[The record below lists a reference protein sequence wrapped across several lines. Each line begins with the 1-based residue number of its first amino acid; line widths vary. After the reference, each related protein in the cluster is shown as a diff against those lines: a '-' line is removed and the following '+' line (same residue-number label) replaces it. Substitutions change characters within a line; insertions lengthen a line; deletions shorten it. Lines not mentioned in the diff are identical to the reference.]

1 MPSNESVHSG
11 DEKTASACNN
21 AATQTDCSINSFLFS
36 LQDRF
41 LRCVEEMEQRAGK
54 VEEEDEEGIYEEVM
68 CSDSEMPAS
77 EFLFMPQPSQ
87 ALELEEVI
95 LKRTKSCRQLG
106 LTLCY
111 GSVTGG
117 DENSDT
123 NIFIGNV
130 ERGSVAEREGRIHVG
145 DQILQI
151 NGISIHCRKDAIHE
165 FSKPSDQIV
174 LLLARAGQDS
184 GLSRGTD
191 SDAEVHNAVTQT
203 ADRPSAKMF
212 MFRASQPP
220 AKILE
225 QSLEQELSQLHLEM
239 ENIRMECDRLMRSK
253 AQTAQPITLPP
264 KSQVKENQQPQFGAF
279 LRQQQPPPNNPQLVN
294 KQWAMKSP
302 PMERK
307 FVLPP
312 PLTNRGLWVGGRRQ
326 PSDEVQEA
334 SSSAYNTG
342 GDSCRSTPM
351 KGDFASQYN
360 NSISTNGYGVPQFP
374 PRRPLRLTTAEKRIN
389 VQNVPPPHIIYS
401 PTENPYHTI
410 ETPTSVAPN
419 QSQQQ
424 PVQFRLPKLL
434 VNFNPAESQLQ
445 QPSRMMMQR
454 NSHTGIPAQSA
465 QKEVNTRHTMSKN
478 GIIFRPGDMMYTS
491 PDNLAETIAL
501 QQRLLRQTMIE
512 QANIIGAAAAASGV
526 DNLRVQ
532 SGKHSATQQ
541 KRNENVRAKHCVF
554 ETQSN
559 SQNGN
564 NKGDLDQYEWK
575 VKRRADGTRY
585 ITRRPLKSRILKA
598 REEQVNKERLGVS
611 TDDDAASE
619 LKAGKF
625 WSREERKR
633 HLERAKERKQRHNRM
648 LNEREQ
654 ANSTDKEILQL
665 SQRKQQRK
673 NSRQLFDRFTT
684 IQEFL
689 AHGVRDPTT
698 HPVGGILSVT
708 TV

>member
-1 MPSNESVHSG
+1 MGKLKLPST
-11 DEKTASACNN
+11 DLMTAFHYF
-21 AATQTDCSINSFLFS
+21 SIIKLDGFDVF
-36 LQDRF
+36 
-41 LRCVEEMEQRAGK
+41 
-54 VEEEDEEGIYEEVM
+54 
-68 CSDSEMPAS
+68 
-77 EFLFMPQPSQ
+77 
-87 ALELEEVI
+87 
-95 LKRTKSCRQLG
+95 
-106 LTLCY
+106 
-111 GSVTGG
+111 
-117 DENSDT
+117 
-123 NIFIGNV
+123 
-130 ERGSVAEREGRIHVG
+130 H
-145 DQILQI
+145 
-151 NGISIHCRKDAIHE
+151 
-165 FSKPSDQIV
+165 
-174 LLLARAGQDS
+174 S
-184 GLSRGTD
+184 GLSHGTD
-191 SDAEVHNAVTQT
+191 SDAEVHNAVTQS
-203 ADRPSAKMF
+203 ADRPSVKMF

-239 ENIRMECDRLMRSK
+239 ENIRLECDRLMRSK
-253 AQTAQPITLPP
+253 AQFLGKNMNKHKYCLGVQFSVENGQQVPSSTLLDLMADHLKIDSEVASEAFALWLISPLLEVQLKPHHVAYEVHAKWPVFLRKFSTASEEEIALDEPLLVLRRNFQLTVQNELISCILYWNQTEEAWIIVNIFRPSVIDPSKHELITCQPIKTCCWARSPETANEDDVPLFLLQYPDDSSDSD
-264 KSQVKENQQPQFGAF
+264 KSD
-279 LRQQQPPPNNPQLVN
+279 
-294 KQWAMKSP
+294 SP
-302 PMERK
+302 ERK
-307 FVLPP
+307 VIQTAVSFTLDTRKKEANDNGITVLEESSVEQTATDKLEDAPFV
-312 PLTNRGLWVGGRRQ
+312 NR
-326 PSDEVQEA
+326 EVYSKQAAMMEA
-334 SSSAYNTG
+334 LL
-342 GDSCRSTPM
+342 
-351 KGDFASQYN
+351 
-360 NSISTNGYGVPQFP
+360 NS
-374 PRRPLRLTTAEKRIN
+374 
-389 VQNVPPPHIIYS
+389 NVPPPHIIYS

-465 QKEVNTRHTMSKN
+465 LKEVNTRHTMSKN

-532 SGKHSATQQ
+532 SGKHSTTQQ
-541 KRNENVRAKHCVF
+541 KRNENVRAKHCAF